1 LGFGPVSLFK
11 GNIMRP
17 NNQAFINSIS
27 DKRIARAL
35 TSVIDAVTLLPITE
49 ALTATDA
56 TRVVYVVTHP
66 CKLVAVSEAHTT
78 ASSSGTLTLEKL
90 TGTTA
95 PGSGT
100 AMLTAT
106 ISLAGTANTVLSGT
120 PVSDVSILTLAAGD
134 RLALKIAG
142 TMTSLAGSRVSIM
155 LAQV

>member
-1 LGFGPVSLFK
+1 
-11 GNIMRP
+11 MRP
-17 NNQAFINSIS
+17 NNQAHINTIS
-27 DKRIARAL
+27 DKRIARSL
-35 TSVIDAVTLLPITE
+35 TAILDNVTMLPITE

-56 TRVVYVVTHP
+56 TRTVYVATHP
-66 CKLVAVSEAHTT
+66 CKLVAVSEVHST
-78 ASSSGTLTLEKL
+78 ASSSGTLTLEKC

-120 PVSDVSILTLAAGD
+120 PVSDQGILTLAAGD
-134 RLALKIAG
+134 RLGLKIAG

-155 LAQV
+155 LVQV